1 MKTQLY
7 NIVLTA
13 VITALLTMLGY
24 LFINVSQLQSD
35 ESARKAVEFTN
46 QDAEILKQKLTD
58 VMTDIDIR
66 LRLIERDIE
75 WIKAIPKLAENNI
88 PIPSPDD
95 SVILAPSPDPPS
107 AMLSEDNNTIEDT
120 KPRYDFRQEKN

>member
-46 QDAEILKQKLTD
+46 QDAEVLKQKLTD

-75 WIKAIPKLAENNI
+75 WIKAIPKLAENNM
-88 PIPSPDD
+88 PVPPSPEPEMKWDLSD
-95 SVILAPSPDPPS
+95 EVPPVPPS
-107 AMLSEDNNTIEDT
+107 SELS
-120 KPRYDFRQEKN
+120 PRYDFRQEKN